1 MILNLKGND
10 MIQSR
15 RHFLGLGLAVLPMLA
30 GRAFASPVQISPE
43 KVQDLQAAGKSI
55 FVDFKADW
63 CSTCK
68 AQEKVINAILAD
80 DPALEQSIV
89 FVQIDWDVYGE
100 DAFTKGLKIPR
111 RSTLVKFNGM
121 IEAGRLVAQTDRA
134 QIEAL
139 IRA

>member
-1 MILNLKGND
+1 

-15 RHFLGLGLAVLPMLA
+15 RHFLGFCLALLPLSA
-30 GRAFASPVQISPE
+30 GRAFATAAQMSPE
-43 KVQDLQAAGKSI
+43 EVQALQAAGKSV

-68 AQEKVINAILAD
+68 AQEKVITAILAD
-80 DPALEQSIV
+80 DPTLEQNIV
-89 FVQIDWDVYGE
+89 FAQIDWDAYG
-100 DAFTKGLKIPR
+100 DHAFTKGLQIPR
-111 RSTLVKFNGM
+111 RSTLVKFNGTV
-121 IEAGRLVAQTDRA
+121 EAGRLVAQTDRA

>member
-1 MILNLKGND
+1 

-15 RHFLGLGLAVLPMLA
+15 RHFLGLGLVLLPLMSS
-30 GRAFASPVQISPE
+30 RAFAAPAQMSPE
-43 KVQDLQAAGKSI
+43 DVQALQAAGKSI
-55 FVDFKADW
+55 LVDFKADW

-68 AQEKVINAILAD
+68 AQEKVIDAILRD
-80 DPALEQSIV
+80 DPALEETIV
-89 FVQIDWDVYGE
+89 FVQIDWDKYG
-100 DAFTKGLKIPR
+100 DHAFTTDLKIPR

-121 IEAGRLVAQTDRA
+121 AEAGRLVAQTDRA

>member
-1 MILNLKGND
+1 

-15 RHFLGLGLAVLPMLA
+15 RYFIGLGLALLA
-30 GRAFASPVQISPE
+30 GRAFAAPAQSSPE
-43 KVQDLQAAGKSI
+43 EVQALQAAGKSV

-68 AQEKVINAILAD
+68 AQEKVINAILAE
-80 DPALEQSIV
+80 DPALEQTIV
-89 FVQIDWDVYGE
+89 FVQIDWDAYG
-100 DAFTKGLKIPR
+100 DHAFTKGLKIPR
-111 RSTLVKFNGM
+111 RSTLVKFNGK
-121 IEAGRLVAQTDRA
+121 IEAGRLIAQTDRA